1 MREGLPRT
9 FFGIGCWYEIISSMS
24 VARANNFSDI
34 DYVFLDRD
42 GVINRSFTH
51 GHYLRHWEEVELL
64 PGVEDAIAQLNR
76 SGRKVIVAT
85 NQRGVALGLCTEAEL
100 QELHARLQQHL
111 AAHGAHLDA
120 IYYCPHDN
128 GQCNCR
134 KPLPGMFEQAFR
146 NFSGASAANS
156 VMIGDS
162 LSDVET
168 GQHVGMR
175 TVFIAAPGQSPK
187 PGAEQASAMATACAE
202 SLLEFV
208 ERYLVCDRPA

>member
-1 MREGLPRT
+1 
-9 FFGIGCWYEIISSMS
+9 
-24 VARANNFSDI
+24 
-34 DYVFLDRD
+34 
-42 GVINRSFTH
+42 VINRGFTH
-51 GHYLRHWEEVELL
+51 GHYLRRWEEVELL

-100 QELHARLQQHL
+100 QQLHARLQQHL

-168 GQHVGMR
+168 GRNVGIR

-187 PGAEQASAMATACAE
+187 PGAEQASAMATACSE
-202 SLLEFV
+202 SLLDFV
-208 ERYLVCDRPA
+208 EQYLVCDRPA